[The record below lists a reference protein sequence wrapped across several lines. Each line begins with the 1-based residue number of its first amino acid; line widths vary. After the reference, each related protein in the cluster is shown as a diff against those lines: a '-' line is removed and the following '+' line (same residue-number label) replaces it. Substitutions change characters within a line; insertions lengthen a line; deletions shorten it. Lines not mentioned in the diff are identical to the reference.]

1 MLRSP
6 PVETLGRL
14 LDPEELDRRGGATG
28 RLTVDV
34 LEAWL
39 ESGDAVEIIV
49 PQRLACARCE
59 GGGCDA
65 CGRSG
70 AFRLTF
76 DEAARTLQ
84 LTLPAPRA
92 GPGRSVVR
100 LARPFGAGAGVEQLW
115 VELRASAQASPFC
128 RQLPRAPSASP
139 SLLTRP
145 VWIALLVAFAVLL
158 AVLLGARRALG
169 G

>member
-1 MLRSP
+1 M
-6 PVETLGRL
+6 ETLGRL

-70 AFRLTF
+70 AFRVTV

-84 LTLPAPRA
+84 LTLPVA

-100 LARPFGAGAGVEQLW
+100 LVRPFGAAAGVEQLW

-128 RQLPRAPSASP
+128 RQLPRAPAASP

-169 G
+169 E